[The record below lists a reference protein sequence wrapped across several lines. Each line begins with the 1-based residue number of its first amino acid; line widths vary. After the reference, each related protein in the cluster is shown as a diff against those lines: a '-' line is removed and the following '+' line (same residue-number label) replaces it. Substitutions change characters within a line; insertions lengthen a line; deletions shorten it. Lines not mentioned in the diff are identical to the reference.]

1 MRRTLIAITATAIAL
16 IGFTA
21 VPAQAT
27 TCGLTKDADGTY
39 SPVVCANGK
48 PNSKA
53 KRFIRQATPTILK
66 LQKTATNDQIVTA
79 VCTDVKTNKATF
91 PMVQDGLDF
100 VAAKNTWQAATV
112 SSVMNQLISGK
123 ICS

>member
-21 VPAQAT
+21 IPAQAT

>member
-27 TCGLTKDADGTY
+27 TCGLMKDADGTY